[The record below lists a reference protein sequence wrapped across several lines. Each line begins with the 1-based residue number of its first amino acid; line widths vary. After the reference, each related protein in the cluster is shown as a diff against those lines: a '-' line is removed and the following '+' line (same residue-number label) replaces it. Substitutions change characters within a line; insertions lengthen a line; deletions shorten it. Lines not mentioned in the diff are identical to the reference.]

1 MSLSATIG
9 DKSASKIV
17 NPYLLAQNKWDV
29 RYGSLVTG
37 SRYWRMTAVLAL
49 SALLVLSFV
58 VLRIGTQPRLVPF
71 LVTQDTI
78 GRVSALGPLQG
89 SIPIDEGVK
98 RREVGSWIDDVRAVT
113 TDAYAQKKAILDRVY
128 PKVGSNSS
136 ARAVLDEFYRSPDHD
151 PFKRGQKETIEVV
164 VNSVLAPT
172 PHTYE
177 VEWTETAR
185 SLNGDPIS
193 SEKWKAVLT
202 LAFNPPQDE
211 LQMWKNP
218 LGIYVMSISWSKVL

>member
-1 MSLSATIG
+1 MSSIAIVA
-9 DKSASKIV
+9 DKSANKTV
-17 NPYLLAQNKWDV
+17 NPYLLAQKKWDV

-37 SRYWRMTAVLAL
+37 SKYWRMVAVLAL

-71 LVTQDTI
+71 LLTQDSI

-89 SIPIDEGVK
+89 SVPIDEGVK
-98 RREVGSWIDDVRAVT
+98 RREVGSWLDDVRAVT
-113 TDAYAQKKAILDRVY
+113 TDAYAEKKAILDRVY
-128 PKVGSNSS
+128 PKVGSNSA
-136 ARAVLDEFYRSPDHD
+136 ARAVLDDFYRSPDHD
-151 PFKRGQKETIEVV
+151 PFKLGQKETIEVV
-164 VNSVLAPT
+164 INSVLATT

-177 VEWTETAR
+177 VDWTETAR

-193 SEKWKAVLT
+193 SEQWKAILT
-202 LAFNPPQDE
+202 LAFNPPQNE